1 MGCSTSTVSHS
12 NEIHLSHLV
21 EKVMSL
27 NDLPGEV
34 SKPGKSVK
42 FDRVY
47 LQEFVVAV
55 GADDAGKKGTM
66 VNQRSNGD
74 VNTTTLTPEDSFRM
88 VLQTIESYPH
98 ILEKKVANKRRRDF
112 GSAWGSWGS
121 SGSLF
126 ASSSRFRNELRM
138 AKVHAFREGS
148 CAFGTAPQLQC
159 TWPLCFRYQAISAA
173 SCALGP
179 APKLL
184 FPAWY
189 PIPIVLPEWPC
200 KRTYTRNGRG
210 CVFQTYTVF
219 DLNHRW
225 TTSTQELYSFSQV
238 SLVSNCT
245 HWAFWKLKQQNKIKR
260 ICCVSA
266 QESKCVWLGNRTSSA
281 HIAIFV

>member
-1 MGCSTSTVSHS
+1 M
-12 NEIHLSHLV
+12 LA
-21 EKVMSL
+21 
-27 NDLPGEV
+27 
-34 SKPGKSVK
+34 
-42 FDRVY
+42 RR
-47 LQEFVVAV
+47 
-55 GADDAGKKGTM
+55 GTM

-74 VNTTTLTPEDSFRM
+74 VNTTTLTPEDSFRDGFANHRI
-88 VLQTIESYPH
+88 VSTYPWEESCKQAPERLWECMR
-98 ILEKKVANKRRRDF
+98 IVGIQWFTLCFVISFQKR
-112 GSAWGSWGS
+112 
-121 SGSLF
+121 
-126 ASSSRFRNELRM
+126 ASHGPWYRS
-138 AKVHAFREGS
+138 
-148 CAFGTAPQLQC
+148 QLQC

-189 PIPIVLPEWPC
+189 PIPIFLPEWPC

-238 SLVSNCT
+238 SLVFYNCT

>member
-21 EKVMSL
+21 EKVKSL

-74 VNTTTLTPEDSFRM
+74 VNTTTLTPEDSLRM

-112 GSAWGSWGS
+112 GSA
-121 SGSLF
+121 
-126 ASSSRFRNELRM
+126 
-138 AKVHAFREGS
+138 
-148 CAFGTAPQLQC
+148 
-159 TWPLCFRYQAISAA
+159 
-173 SCALGP
+173 
-179 APKLL
+179 
-184 FPAWY
+184 
-189 PIPIVLPEWPC
+189 
-200 KRTYTRNGRG
+200 
-210 CVFQTYTVF
+210 
-219 DLNHRW
+219 
-225 TTSTQELYSFSQV
+225 
-238 SLVSNCT
+238 
-245 HWAFWKLKQQNKIKR
+245 
-260 ICCVSA
+260 
-266 QESKCVWLGNRTSSA
+266 
-281 HIAIFV
+281 

>member
-1 MGCSTSTVSHS
+1 MTHIRLVFQMGCSTSTVSHS

-21 EKVMSL
+21 EKVKSL

-112 GSAWGSWGS
+112 GSA
-121 SGSLF
+121 
-126 ASSSRFRNELRM
+126 
-138 AKVHAFREGS
+138 
-148 CAFGTAPQLQC
+148 
-159 TWPLCFRYQAISAA
+159 
-173 SCALGP
+173 
-179 APKLL
+179 
-184 FPAWY
+184 
-189 PIPIVLPEWPC
+189 
-200 KRTYTRNGRG
+200 
-210 CVFQTYTVF
+210 
-219 DLNHRW
+219 
-225 TTSTQELYSFSQV
+225 
-238 SLVSNCT
+238 
-245 HWAFWKLKQQNKIKR
+245 
-260 ICCVSA
+260 
-266 QESKCVWLGNRTSSA
+266 
-281 HIAIFV
+281 